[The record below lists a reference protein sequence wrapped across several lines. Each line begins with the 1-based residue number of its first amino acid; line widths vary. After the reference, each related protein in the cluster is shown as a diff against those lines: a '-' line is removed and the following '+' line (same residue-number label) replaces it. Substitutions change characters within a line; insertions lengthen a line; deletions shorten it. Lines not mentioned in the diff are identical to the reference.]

1 MPPAVTA
8 VIAEDE
14 PLLQQELAEALAK
27 LWPELSIVGLADNG
41 IDALRLLSLHHP
53 AILFLDIQMPG
64 LTGLDVAKQSARRA
78 HVVFVTACDQHA
90 ISAFEEGAV
99 DYVMKPVSLAR
110 LASTVQRLKEK
121 VAEPPADLSKLLER
135 LSLRH
140 GESRSHLRW
149 INASL
154 GATIKL
160 ITVDEIC
167 YFKVDDGGAT
177 AVTTTSEAHVRK
189 SIAELSD
196 DLDPEL
202 FVPVNPATLVNVN
215 AIAGVARDVG
225 GRLLVS
231 LKQRAET
238 LDVDDAYA
246 AVVAEA
252 TGMVRGAPA
261 ARDAGRQLATV
272 LFTDIVDSTA
282 AASRLGDFAW
292 HELLREHDRVS
303 RRAIERFHGR
313 WIKSTG
319 DGVFA
324 TFDGPARAI
333 HCASAIGASVREL
346 GIALRAGVHTG
357 ECEMHGGDVRGI
369 AVHIG
374 ARIVGLAGPGEVLVS
389 ATVRDLVG
397 GSGISFEDRGVRALK
412 GVPSPIR
419 ILAVATS

>member
-27 LWPELSIVGLADNG
+27 LWPELAIVGLADNG

-53 AILFLDIQMPG
+53 TILFLDIQMPG
-64 LTGLDVAKQSARRA
+64 LTGLDVAKQSARSA

-90 ISAFEEGAV
+90 IAAFEEGAV

-121 VAEPPADLSKLLER
+121 AAEPPADLSKLLA
-135 LSLRH
+135 SLALRQR
-140 GESRSHLRW
+140 ESRSYLRW
-149 INASL
+149 INASVD
-154 GATIKL
+154 AAIKL

-167 YFKVDDGGAT
+167 YVKVDGGGVRAIT
-177 AVTTTSEAHVRK
+177 ATSEAQVRK
-189 SIAELSD
+189 SIAELAE
-196 DLDPEL
+196 DLDPEV
-202 FVPVNPATLVNVN
+202 FVPITPATLVNVN
-215 AIAGVARDVG
+215 AIAGVARDAR
-225 GRLLVS
+225 GRLQVRF
-231 LKQRAET
+231 KQRAET

-246 AVVAEA
+246 SVVAEA
-252 TGMVRGAPA
+252 AGLIGGARGA
-261 ARDAGRQLATV
+261 RDDGRQLATV

-292 HELLREHDRVS
+292 HELLREHDRVC
-303 RRAIERFHGR
+303 RRAIEQFHGR
-313 WIKSTG
+313 WINSTG

-333 HCASAIGASVREL
+333 RCASAIGESMRGL

-357 ECEMHGGDVRGI
+357 ECEVHGGDVRG
-369 AVHIG
+369 
-374 ARIVGLAGPGEVLVS
+374 
-389 ATVRDLVG
+389 
-397 GSGISFEDRGVRALK
+397 
-412 GVPSPIR
+412 
-419 ILAVATS
+419 LAV